1 MENSGARSPK
11 NSKNLLFIIFLFL
24 LFLLYKL
31 PFHPN
36 MVEAKQIEFLFL
48 CLKSSYHKPVIMSNP
63 LPTFHLLPYTYPIM
77 LDIKFIRENKDLVA
91 AGAKKKHVDIDLD
104 ALIAL
109 DDKRKS
115 VGEEAKRAEQ
125 NAANNAIVNAKSPAE
140 RQALI
145 VAMKKVK
152 DSLEKEEAE
161 LREVMKEWQIDD
173 VARAEYSGH
182 ERARRQYRRRQQG
195 NKSLG

>member
-1 MENSGARSPK
+1 
-11 NSKNLLFIIFLFL
+11 
-24 LFLLYKL
+24 
-31 PFHPN
+31 
-36 MVEAKQIEFLFL
+36 
-48 CLKSSYHKPVIMSNP
+48 
-63 LPTFHLLPYTYPIM
+63 M

-109 DDKRKS
+109 DDKRKAILS
-115 VGEEAKRAEQ
+115 TGEAKRAEQ

-145 VAMKKVK
+145 AAMKKVK

-161 LREVMKEWQIDD
+161 LKEVMKEWQTDD
-173 VARAEYSGH
+173 AARAEYSGH
-182 ERARRQYRRRQQG
+182 ERARREYRRRQQG
-195 NKSLG
+195 NKSLGRKAEI

>member
-1 MENSGARSPK
+1 
-11 NSKNLLFIIFLFL
+11 
-24 LFLLYKL
+24 
-31 PFHPN
+31 
-36 MVEAKQIEFLFL
+36 
-48 CLKSSYHKPVIMSNP
+48 
-63 LPTFHLLPYTYPIM
+63 M

-109 DDKRKS
+109 DDKRKAILS
-115 VGEEAKRAEQ
+115 TGEAKRAEQ

-161 LREVMKEWQIDD
+161 LK
-173 VARAEYSGH
+173 
-182 ERARRQYRRRQQG
+182 
-195 NKSLG
+195 K